1 MKNLEYYKKKYS
13 TNNKNKYDMKTRYES
28 FLNSKS
34 NSRISS
40 TQSLSNQ
47 NIKSEKNFKIS
58 EDDYIFQKN
67 LISLDEKINN
77 NFKSFHYNLINK
89 SKKKI
94 SNDENEDINLINNKK
109 MNSDKINKNL
119 TNNKRKNNI
128 YLEIN
133 YNNPEGSNE
142 SFIIDSVNL
151 LNKVENL
158 KNLINDKINDK
169 IKKNFPNYIIEK
181 ISLLGSNSFLL
192 DNKLLIDYNLSNSI
206 VAIVIYKKLTSDPSE
221 ISSIVPID
229 LIPKLT
235 KPGYKTIP
243 EYYILCRMSSEELSN
258 LPNFKI
264 YNDYGEVRFLSKVNL
279 LKLDIDDECIIE
291 KDSIELKD
299 HLNVKRKCILYNLK
313 LNDEEN
319 IIEEYKKK
327 ISENNGVF
335 VSYNKNTGRLEWDY
349 IN

>member
-1 MKNLEYYKKKYS
+1 
-13 TNNKNKYDMKTRYES
+13 
-28 FLNSKS
+28 
-34 NSRISS
+34 
-40 TQSLSNQ
+40 
-47 NIKSEKNFKIS
+47 
-58 EDDYIFQKN
+58 
-67 LISLDEKINN
+67 
-77 NFKSFHYNLINK
+77 
-89 SKKKI
+89 
-94 SNDENEDINLINNKK
+94 

-243 EYYILCRMSSEELSN
+243 EYYILCRMSCEELSN
-258 LPNFKI
+258 LHNFKI

-313 LNDEEN
+313 LNDEGN

-327 ISENNGVF
+327 ISDNNGVF
-335 VSYNKNTGRLEWDY
+335 VSYNKNSGRLEWDY
-349 IN
+349 TN